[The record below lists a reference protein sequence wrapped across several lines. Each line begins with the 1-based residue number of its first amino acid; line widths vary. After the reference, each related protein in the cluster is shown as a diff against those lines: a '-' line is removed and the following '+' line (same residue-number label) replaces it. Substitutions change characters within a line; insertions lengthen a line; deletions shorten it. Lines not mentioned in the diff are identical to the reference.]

1 MEQAPADKVSEQT
14 KELEITEKRNRG
26 EAARKVK
33 QGAIPVDFQFCSGR
47 HHGDTTRF
55 NPVGQSAPGLPR
67 HDAPLPG
74 HVPGQYNPIGGSD
87 DFGSAGG
94 GFNVY
99 RGQGLGSGIW
109 STRVIMAFAT
119 YLTLPMQLVL
129 YPIAAMPA
137 FGAGYFIFH
146 TRLATG
152 VGFDASMS
160 SAWTCAWLVLLPAM
174 RVETGIESQVPGYR
188 TVRHLFRVLAFAGW
202 FYYFD
207 VHEQMEPP
215 QQAAIIALIVAADPF
230 YPPIPIGE
238 RPMGRVPD
246 DIVAA

>member
-1 MEQAPADKVSEQT
+1 MVHQGHHGLCDLSDIADPACAFFVRLPRCLHFEQA
-14 KELEITEKRNRG
+14 
-26 EAARKVK
+26 
-33 QGAIPVDFQFCSGR
+33 
-47 HHGDTTRF
+47 
-55 NPVGQSAPGLPR
+55 
-67 HDAPLPG
+67 
-74 HVPGQYNPIGGSD
+74 
-87 DFGSAGG
+87 
-94 GFNVY
+94 
-99 RGQGLGSGIW
+99 
-109 STRVIMAFAT
+109 
-119 YLTLPMQLVL
+119 
-129 YPIAAMPA
+129 
-137 FGAGYFIFH
+137 YFIFH

-174 RVETGIESQVPGYR
+174 RVDTSIESQVPGYR

-207 VHEQMEPP
+207 VHEQMRSAPTSSDHRTYCRR
-215 QQAAIIALIVAADPF
+215 ADPF